1 LGRRQPTYEHETII
15 KSILGAE
22 VQLFKGRYRKKQC
35 SKGLSSVL
43 GTKTEMLRK
52 KLEEQGTTQTKRSR
66 KVVKHKQAHKQKQHS
81 LKILQFAP
89 RVNSA
94 TTKKRSDVTF

>member
-1 LGRRQPTYEHETII
+1 M
-15 KSILGAE
+15 
-22 VQLFKGRYRKKQC
+22 
-35 SKGLSSVL
+35 L

-81 LKILQFAP
+81 LKILLVALRRLSHHKKKEVMLLFNWSI
-89 RVNSA
+89 RVANRKLVV
-94 TTKKRSDVTF
+94 KKQR